1 MASLNRV
8 FLAGNLTRDPEV
20 RYTPGGSA
28 VADIGLAV
36 NRFYTTKSGEKK
48 EETLF
53 IKVVVWGKL
62 AESCKNYLKKGSPAL
77 VEGRLASR
85 SWEQNGQKRST
96 VEVVALNVQF
106 LDRGGRGVS
115 DRAASE
121 AEEVSEEP
129 IPDEEGA
136 KKGTPAGAEDDIP
149 F

>member
-8 FLAGNLTRDPEV
+8 ILAGNLTRDPEV
-20 RYTPGGSA
+20 RHTTGGAA
-28 VADIGLAV
+28 VATLGLAV
-36 NRFYTTKSGEKK
+36 NRYYMTKTGERK

-53 IKVVVWGKL
+53 ISVVVWGKA
-62 AESCKNYLKKGSPAL
+62 AERCKEYLKKGSSVL

-106 LDRGGRGVS
+106 LDRAGKGAPERGAPDMDEVPDDVLADDADKKDVGG
-115 DRAASE
+115 
-121 AEEVSEEP
+121 
-129 IPDEEGA
+129 
-136 KKGTPAGAEDDIP
+136 EDDIP